1 MAMKGF
7 LRVDILGASFE
18 IEADEDSAYL
28 QALLNYYKN
37 TVKSVENKAVNTDS
51 LKTSILAGLLLVD
64 ELYQER
70 LKNSTKQQEDMQKA
84 ELITKKMIEKML
96 FLPSGKMIDY
106 NEEIVKAYQL
116 LAKNQNLDL

>member
-7 LRVDILGASFE
+7 LRVDILGTSFE

-37 TVKSVENKAVNTDS
+37 TVKSVENKSVNADS

-84 ELITKKMIEKML
+84 ELITKKMIEK
-96 FLPSGKMIDY
+96 ID
-106 NEEIVKAYQL
+106 NIL
-116 LAKNQNLDL
+116 